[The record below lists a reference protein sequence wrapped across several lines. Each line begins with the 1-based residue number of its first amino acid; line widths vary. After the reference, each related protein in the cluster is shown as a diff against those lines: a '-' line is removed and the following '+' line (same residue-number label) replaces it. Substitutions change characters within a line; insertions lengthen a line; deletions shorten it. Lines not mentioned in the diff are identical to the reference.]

1 MMKPSGRQLALYVV
15 LLLLGG
21 GIGGVVSRQLV
32 SRQTGR
38 MAPDSSTQASALTLD
53 PVVLQPTP
61 WQMEPSSEEI
71 DGHLNSNPNFI
82 ARAAEQVGP
91 AVVRIDATRR
101 VRSPIR
107 ESVPEHLFRRF
118 LGPETSQPLERTE
131 RGTGSGFILSS
142 DGQILTNAHVVEGTD
157 VVEVTLR
164 DGREFE
170 GRVMG
175 RDVLTDVAVVKI
187 PATELPTARLGS
199 SEQLVAGQWAIAIG
213 NPLGL
218 DNTVTVGIISA
229 TGRSSAQVGISD
241 KRVRFIQT
249 DAAINPGNSGG
260 PLLNDRGEVI
270 GVNTAI
276 RANAQ
281 GLGFAIPIET
291 AQRIAEQLFAT
302 GEAQHPFLG
311 IEMLDLTPEIQEELA
326 RTPQLDLNLTQE
338 RGVLIMGVQ
347 ANSAAARSGL
357 QVGDII
363 ERIDGE
369 TMDRAMDVQAAV
381 ERAQVGQRL
390 AIEVIRNGESR
401 VISVRPQAMSRQPGL
416 G

>member
-1 MMKPSGRQLALYVV
+1 MIKPSGRQLAIYVL

-21 GIGGVVSRQLV
+21 GVGGVVSRQ
-32 SRQTGR
+32 TGKT
-38 MAPDSSTQASALTLD
+38 APDSSTQGSGLTLD

-61 WQMEPSSEEI
+61 WQVEPAVEES
-71 DGHLNSNPNFI
+71 DRQLNSSPNFI
-82 ARAAEQVGP
+82 ARAAERVGP

-101 VRSPIR
+101 IRSQLPD
-107 ESVPEHLFRRF
+107 SVPEHLFRRF
-118 LGPETSQPLERTE
+118 FGQDPQQPLERTE

-164 DGREFE
+164 DGRKFE
-170 GRVMG
+170 GRVIG
-175 RDVLTDVAVVKI
+175 RDVLTDVAVVTI
-187 PATELPTARLGS
+187 EATELPTASLGS

-291 AQRIAEQLFAT
+291 AQRIAEQLFAN

-311 IEMLDLTPEIQEELA
+311 IEMLDLTPEIREELK
-326 RTPQLDLNLTQE
+326 RTPQIDLSLTQDH
-338 RGVLIMGVQ
+338 GVLIMGVQ
-347 ANSAAARSGL
+347 ANSPAARSGL

-369 TMDRAMDVQAAV
+369 TVDTAIDVQAAV
-381 ERAQVGQRL
+381 ERSQVGQRL
-390 AIEVIRNGESR
+390 AIEVLRNGELR
-401 VISVRPQAMSRQPGL
+401 TISVRPEAISRQPGL